1 MGMQLTGAFLRK
13 TFAPWPW
20 SITAKHETN
29 GPFVCTGDQT
39 QGPHVFTLYL
49 WIMIPPNLLF
59 SSNKSLLQ
67 AESPSH
73 HLQTSDTLVFP
84 FLFSIAFKAIQQ
96 PTCKL
101 NSHVCVYLGNGHEG
115 LPAISDEDWC
125 WPRPRVSLGLS
136 IANESSGGV
145 AWEEET

>member
-20 SITAKHETN
+20 SITVKHETN

-49 WIMIPPNLLF
+49 WIIIPPNLLF

-84 FLFSIAFKAIQQ
+84 FLLSIAFKAIQ
-96 PTCKL
+96 PPPCKL
-101 NSHVCVYLGNGHEG
+101 NSHLCVYLGNGHEG
-115 LPAISDEDWC
+115 LPVSKTGADHAPEFHCSWEKEKGKLWRARPMISW
-125 WPRPRVSLGLS
+125 
-136 IANESSGGV
+136 IA
-145 AWEEET
+145 